1 MLSSSGKKQ
10 NMMQVSKRFTA
21 QVILLVE
28 AARDFTV
35 SPGTAALVRLY

>member
-1 MLSSSGKKQ
+1 MLSSSEKKQ
-10 NMMQVSKRFTA
+10 NISKRFTA